1 MKPHF
6 LTMSEVLTIL
16 QDQIRRYGGKYGVRD
31 ITLLS
36 SAIAMPESTF
46 GGKYLHKDIY
56 EQAAAYV
63 FHICQNHPFLDG
75 NKRTAIVSALIFLEI
90 NGISIDDPNEE
101 LYGIMMKVANG
112 KIGKQEIAAS
122 FKRLKEPKNK
132 GNK

>member
-1 MKPHF
+1 MKPRF

-16 QDQIRRYGGKYGVRD
+16 QDQISRYGGKYGVRD

-56 EQAAAYV
+56 EQAAAYA

-75 NKRTAIVSALIFLEI
+75 NKRTALASALVFLDI
-90 NGISIDDPNEE
+90 NGIEIEDPNEE
-101 LYGIMMKVANG
+101 L
-112 KIGKQEIAAS
+112 
-122 FKRLKEPKNK
+122 
-132 GNK
+132 